1 MENQSEMSTRLV
13 LIQQLIFV
21 CDVTSHHENQLTT
34 LFHPK
39 SITANEVSEKLRV
52 AATHVTRRLR
62 AFALKCNHVTL

>member
-13 LIQQLIFV
+13 LIQQLISV
-21 CDVTSHHENQLTT
+21 CDVTSHLENQLTT

-52 AATHVTRRLR
+52 ASTHVTRRLR
-62 AFALKCNHVTL
+62 AFAPKCNHVTL